1 MHSHRPLHRG
11 NASVPQSGTSSR
23 VVRAEELQNLFRA
36 VKGTFHDLVSSSCT
50 SGKNGTRGGR
60 EHPPRNHSSS
70 LEGSERGGGFHMS
83 PTFLAAWESMA
94 VITTTE
100 GGNAAGLS
108 SQERERSHPP
118 VQRSTS
124 ARQRGHRRKRVVHSV
139 QQRAKHAPS
148 ASPLVAEC
156 LRGEELHLGKPS
168 P

>member
-1 MHSHRPLHRG
+1 
-11 NASVPQSGTSSR
+11 
-23 VVRAEELQNLFRA
+23 
-36 VKGTFHDLVSSSCT
+36 
-50 SGKNGTRGGR
+50 
-60 EHPPRNHSSS
+60 
-70 LEGSERGGGFHMS
+70 MS

-100 GGNAAGLS
+100 GGNAAGSLS
-108 SQERERSHPP
+108 LSHPP

-124 ARQRGHRRKRVVHSV
+124 ARQRGHQRKRVVHSV

-148 ASPLVAEC
+148 AAPLVAEC